1 MKTKVLLSAIALFLL
16 YATQSLSQTIEKSY
30 TGIKTIEISTA
41 SGDCELIK
49 NSSDKVDV
57 TLTHSFDEEKFT
69 PVFEQDGDVLIL
81 KEKFKKGSS
90 GYGES
95 KWKLSIPS
103 GLTVKYN
110 SGSGDLMAKGLDLVF
125 SSNAGSGDMRL
136 DDLSGSFKSNSGSG
150 DVDITNYTGDFSIN
164 TGSGDVSVSESKGDI
179 GINLGS
185 GDISADQLEGK
196 LSFNAGSGDIDVKD
210 VVLTGSSS
218 FNSGSGDATVVLKS
232 ALKHNISIA
241 SGSGDATLDFNGVAI
256 AGEFTMKANKKN
268 GDISAPFDFDSET
281 EEKNGNQTILKK
293 VAKIGNSDVQ
303 IKISTGS
310 GSAEVEK

>member
-1 MKTKVLLSAIALFLL
+1 MKSKLLLFAVALVYLSAA
-16 YATQSLSQTIEKSY
+16 QSLGQKINKSY

-41 SGDCELIK
+41 SGDCELMK

-57 TLTHSFDEEKFT
+57 TLTYSYDDEKFT
-69 PVFEQDGDVLIL
+69 PVFEQEGDVLIL
-81 KEKFKKGSS
+81 KEKFEKGSS
-90 GYGES
+90 SYGDS
-95 KWKLSIPS
+95 KWVLSIPS

-110 SGSGDLMAKGLDLVF
+110 SGSGDLSAKGLDLDF
-125 SSNAGSGDMRL
+125 SSNAGSGDIRL
-136 DDLSGSFKSNSGSG
+136 ENLSGSFKSNTGSG

-164 TGSGDVSVSESKGDI
+164 TGSGDVSVSEAKGNI

-185 GDISADQLEGK
+185 GDISADMLEGK
-196 LSFNAGSGDIDVKD
+196 LSFNAGSGDLDVKD
-210 VVLTGSSS
+210 VILTGSSS

-241 SGSGDATLDFNGVAI
+241 SGSGDAKLDFNGIAL
-256 AGEFTMKANKKN
+256 AGEITMKANKKN
-268 GDISAPFDFDSET
+268 GDISAPFNFDSET
-281 EEKNGNQTILKK
+281 EENNGNQTILKK

-310 GSAEVEK
+310 GTAEIEK